1 MEKYQT
7 ESYRGYNIN
16 IYYDEFPDSPR
27 IWDNVATFVCEHP
40 RYHLGDVKNIEG
52 VIQELFDKYVSSE
65 DIIKKFCEN
74 KNAKLVEDDGE
85 KYYEYE
91 VKYDTY
97 PHTVCIPADDIGYC
111 AKEMA
116 ESFTV
121 REKLDM
127 IQAKGEIVWR
137 PISMYEHSGISIWL
151 GGKSGHYDARWDC
164 STIGFAY
171 VDKCTAKKE
180 GALRAGNDG
189 LYNGYKSWQEW
200 AYAMMEYEM
209 QSYNQY
215 VTGDVFGYMVEGG
228 DGYCDDSWWG
238 FYGTDAIPRMIEEAK
253 AEIDCALELKAKA
266 HPLAKWVNEILGLS
280 FN

>member
-1 MEKYQT
+1 METYQT

-27 IWDNVATFVCEHP
+27 TWDNVATFVCEHP
-40 RYHLGDVKNIEG
+40 RYHLGDGKKIEG

-97 PHTVCIPADDIGYC
+97 PHTVCIPADDIGYR

-171 VDKCTAKKE
+171 VDKCRAEKE
-180 GALRAGNDG
+180 GA
-189 LYNGYKSWQEW
+189 
-200 AYAMMEYEM
+200 
-209 QSYNQY
+209 
-215 VTGDVFGYMVEGG
+215 
-228 DGYCDDSWWG
+228 
-238 FYGTDAIPRMIEEAK
+238 
-253 AEIDCALELKAKA
+253 
-266 HPLAKWVNEILGLS
+266 
-280 FN
+280 

>member
-27 IWDNVATFVCEHP
+27 TWDNVATFVCEHP

-97 PHTVCIPADDIGYC
+97 PHTVCIPADDICYC

-121 REKLDM
+121 LEKLDM
-127 IQAKGEIVWR
+127 IEATGEIVWL

-151 GGKSGHYDARWDC
+151 GGKSGHHDARWDC

-171 VDKCTAKKE
+171 VDKCTAEKE

-189 LYNGYKSWQEW
+189 LYNGHKSWQEW

-228 DGYCDDSWWG
+228 DGYCDDSCWG
-238 FYGTDAIPRMIEEAK
+238 FYGTDEIPRMIEEAK